1 MFRMSFRFIAFWS
14 VAVQFAFLVGRAYA
28 RAGSSVASPHQ
39 TVPLPFGLDLWH
51 LVKNGRYPGNAY
63 PDPAGPSNRFR
74 EPPFGQPGVEL
85 VERDGQDDD
94 RADDDSA
101 VTLINAED
109 DDAIVDHFDDE
120 RAEQSPQGGAFS
132 AGQTRPAHHRRGDH
146 VQFVAGAVAGRGA
159 AVVADRQQR
168 GDARGQP

>member
-1 MFRMSFRFIAFWS
+1 M
-14 VAVQFAFLVGRAYA
+14 
-28 RAGSSVASPHQ
+28 GSTSGFSA
-39 TVPLPFGLDLWH
+39 PFGLVLWH
-51 LVKNGRYPGNAY
+51 RVKSGRCPGNAY
-63 PDPAGPSNRFR
+63 PDPTGPSNRFR

-120 RAEQSPQGGAFS
+120 RAEQSPKAEPF
-132 AGQTRPAHHRRGDH
+132 PP
-146 VQFVAGAVAGRGA
+146 
-159 AVVADRQQR
+159 DRL
-168 GDARGQP
+168 APPTT